1 MVRRLKEN
9 KVTGILMALLVG
21 IVMFV
26 GMGTMKVN
34 ATEYRSG
41 TIDPTTLQV
50 GDTVY
55 VGVELSSD
63 KQIVVCKQCHMIWIT
78 YGGSSQY
85 WIGDRIN
92 SIVKRSDAHK
102 DHAGYVGYSEFSFY
116 FTGGYLSS
124 NNTPYTVMGNS
135 NLGYTIKYNTNGGSA
150 IADAVK
156 QTHIPS
162 TFPTTTKAG
171 YDFIG
176 WYTDENLTQPVSR
189 ELSIFE
195 DITLYA
201 KWSKSSVH
209 QHTFSNSWSSNAYGH
224 WHAATCEHS
233 DLKEDFQEHSYGT
246 AGEARYTCSICKYVD
261 ADKKAAADIVDASKV
276 VLKADE
282 VQVGDKI
289 YFGNQLSP
297 NKWITVCRKCH
308 MIWITSADSDP
319 DNIDVGISDGD
330 QKCYEVK
337 QTDEHKNH
345 KDDVGYADFN
355 WYTTNSN
362 SPLER
367 NVPYTVI
374 ENDNL
379 GYKITYNTNGGSE
392 VTEAVHQKK
401 LPDVL
406 PTTSK
411 AEYEFAG
418 WYTDEALTKA
428 AVPGKAL
435 TGNTILYAK
444 WMVKQSTPSDPEP
457 TKPVVKAKRTKA
469 NDQALSSKFNITT
482 GKSIKVTWGKV
493 AKADGYDVYMAYC
506 KKGKYTVVKSVKS
519 AKTLSVT
526 INKLDKKA
534 VNQKDNVKCYVV
546 AYKKV
551 AGKKVTIGKSITG
564 HAVGKKNTT
573 VTDVKK
579 IQTKKSAYSLKKG
592 KTAKIKATIIKKN
605 NKLPLFGHTAKFRYD
620 TSNKKVATVSKDGK
634 ITAKGKGTCY
644 VYIYAVNGCAK
655 KVKVTVK

>member
-9 KVTGILMALLVG
+9 KVTGILTALLIG

-34 ATEYRSG
+34 AAEYRSG
-41 TIDPTTLQV
+41 TVDPTNIQV

-63 KQIVVCKQCHMIWIT
+63 RQIVVCEQCHMIWIT
-78 YGGSSQY
+78 YGGY
-85 WIGDRIN
+85 HDYGTGDRIN
-92 SIVKRSDAHK
+92 SIVRKSDAHK
-102 DHAGYVGYSEFSFY
+102 DHEKSVGYTDFSFF
-116 FTGGYLSS
+116 FTGGYLPS
-124 NNTPYTVMGNS
+124 NTPYTVMGNS

-176 WYTDENLTQPVSR
+176 WYTDENLTQSASR

-195 DITLYA
+195 DMTLYA
-201 KWSKSSVH
+201 KWSKLSVH

-224 WHAATCEHS
+224 WHPATCGHS

-261 ADKKAAADIVDASKV
+261 ADKKAAADIVDASNT

-330 QKCYEVK
+330 QKCYEVE
-337 QTDEHKNH
+337 QTDEHKDH

-367 NVPYTVI
+367 NVPYTVV

-435 TGNTILYAK
+435 TGDTILYAK
-444 WMVKQSTPSDPEP
+444 WTVKQS
-457 TKPVVKAKRTKA
+457 PVVKAKRTKA

-519 AKTLSVT
+519 AKTLSMT

-564 HAVGKKNTT
+564 HAVGKKNIT
-573 VTDVKK
+573 VTDAKK
-579 IQTKKSAYSLKKG
+579 IQVKKSAYSLKKG
-592 KTAKIKATIIKKN
+592 KTAKIKATIVKKN

>member
-9 KVTGILMALLVG
+9 KVTGILTALLVG

-34 ATEYRSG
+34 AAEYRSG
-41 TIDPTTLQV
+41 TVDPTNIQV

-78 YGGSSQY
+78 YGGPSKY
-85 WIGDRIN
+85 GIGDRIN
-92 SIVKRSDAHK
+92 SIVKRLDAHK
-102 DHAGYVGYSEFSFY
+102 DHASYVGYSEFSYY
-116 FTGGYLSS
+116 FTQAYLPK
-124 NNTPYTVMGNS
+124 NTPYTVMGNS

-162 TFPTTTKAG
+162 IFPTTTRIG
-171 YDFIG
+171 YMLEG
-176 WYTDENLTQPVSR
+176 WYTDEECTQAAQR

-201 KWSKSSVH
+201 KWIEIGAH
-209 QHTFSNSWSSNAYGH
+209 EHTFSDNWSSNAYGH

-233 DLKEDFQEHSYGT
+233 NLEENYQKHSYGT
-246 AGEARYTCSICKYVD
+246 TGEDRYTCLICKYVD
-261 ADKKAAADIVDASKV
+261 ADKKAAAEVVDASKI

-297 NKWITVCRKCH
+297 NKWITVCKKCH

-319 DNIDVGISDGD
+319 DDISVGIGVGS
-330 QKCYEVK
+330 QKCYEVE
-337 QTDEHKNH
+337 QTDEHKDH

-444 WMVKQSTPSDPEP
+444 WTVKQSTPSDPESP
-457 TKPVVKAKRTKA
+457 KPVVKAKRTKV
-469 NDQALSSKFNITT
+469 NDQALSSKFSITT
-482 GKSIKVTWGKV
+482 GKTIKVTWGKV

-506 KKGKYTVVKSVKS
+506 KKGKYTIVKSVKA

-526 INKLDKKA
+526 INKLNKKA

-551 AGKKVTIGKSITG
+551 DGKKVTIGKSITG

-579 IQTKKSAYSLKKG
+579 IQIKKSAYSLKKG
-592 KTAKIKATIIKKN
+592 KTAKIKATIVKKN

>member
-9 KVTGILMALLVG
+9 KVTGILTALLVG

-34 ATEYRSG
+34 AAEYRSG
-41 TIDPTTLQV
+41 TVDPTNIQV

-78 YGGSSQY
+78 YGGPSKY
-85 WIGDRIN
+85 GIGDRIN
-92 SIVKRSDAHK
+92 SIVKRLDAHK
-102 DHAGYVGYSEFSFY
+102 DHASYVGYSEFSYY
-116 FTGGYLSS
+116 FTQAYLPK
-124 NNTPYTVMGNS
+124 NTPYTVMGNS

-162 TFPTTTKAG
+162 IFPTTTRIG
-171 YDFIG
+171 YMLEG
-176 WYTDENLTQPVSR
+176 WYTDEECTQAAQR

-201 KWSKSSVH
+201 KWIEIGAH
-209 QHTFSNSWSSNAYGH
+209 EHTFSDNWSSNAYGH

-233 DLKEDFQEHSYGT
+233 NLEENYQKHSYGT
-246 AGEARYTCSICKYVD
+246 TGEDRYTCLICKYVD
-261 ADKKAAADIVDASKV
+261 ADKKAAAEVVDASKI

-297 NKWITVCRKCH
+297 NKWITVCKKCH

-319 DNIDVGISDGD
+319 DDISVGIGVGS
-330 QKCYEVK
+330 QKCYEVE
-337 QTDEHKNH
+337 QTDEHKDH

-444 WMVKQSTPSDPEP
+444 WTVKQS
-457 TKPVVKAKRTKA
+457 PVVKAKRTKA
-469 NDQALSSKFNITT
+469 NDQALSSKFSITT
-482 GKSIKVTWGKV
+482 GKTIKVTWGKV

-506 KKGKYTVVKSVKS
+506 KKGKYTVVKSVKA

-526 INKLDKKA
+526 INKLNKKA

-551 AGKKVTIGKSITG
+551 DGKKVTIGKSITG

-579 IQTKKSAYSLKKG
+579 IQIKKSAYSLKKG
-592 KTAKIKATIIKKN
+592 KTAKIKATIVKKN

>member
-9 KVTGILMALLVG
+9 KVTGILTALLVG

-34 ATEYRSG
+34 AAEYRSG
-41 TIDPTTLQV
+41 TVDPTNIQV
-50 GDTVY
+50 GDMVY

-78 YGGSSQY
+78 YGGPSKY
-85 WIGDRIN
+85 GIGDRIN
-92 SIVKRSDAHK
+92 SIVKRLDAHK
-102 DHAGYVGYSEFSFY
+102 DHAGYVGYSEFSYY
-116 FTGGYLSS
+116 FTQAYLPK
-124 NNTPYTVMGNS
+124 NTPYTVMGNS

-162 TFPTTTKAG
+162 IFPTTTRIG
-171 YDFIG
+171 YMLEG
-176 WYTDENLTQPVSR
+176 WYTDEECTQAAQR

-201 KWSKSSVH
+201 KWIEIGAH
-209 QHTFSNSWSSNAYGH
+209 EHTFSDNWSSNAYGH

-233 DLKEDFQEHSYGT
+233 NLEENYQKHSYGT
-246 AGEARYTCSICKYVD
+246 TGEDRYTCLICKYVD

-297 NKWITVCRKCH
+297 NKWITVCKKCH

-319 DNIDVGISDGD
+319 DDISVGIGVGS
-330 QKCYEVK
+330 QKCYEVE
-337 QTDEHKNH
+337 QTDEHKDH

-355 WYTTNSN
+355 WYTTNSE

-367 NVPYTVI
+367 NVPYTVV

-444 WMVKQSTPSDPEP
+444 WTVKQSTPSDPEP
-457 TKPVVKAKRTKA
+457 SKPVVKAKRTKV
-469 NDQALSSKFNITT
+469 NDQALSSKFSITT
-482 GKSIKVTWGKV
+482 GKTIKVTWGKV
-493 AKADGYDVYMAYC
+493 AKADGYEVYMAYC
-506 KKGKYTVVKSVKS
+506 KKGKYTVVKSVKA

-526 INKLDKKA
+526 INKLNKKA

-551 AGKKVTIGKSITG
+551 DGKKVTIGKSITG

-579 IQTKKSAYSLKKG
+579 IQIKKSAYSLKKG
-592 KTAKIKATIIKKN
+592 KTAKIKATIVKKN

-634 ITAKGKGTCY
+634 ITAKEKGTCY

>member
-9 KVTGILMALLVG
+9 KVTGILTALLVG

-63 KQIVVCKQCHMIWIT
+63 KQIVVKQCHMIWIT

-85 WIGDRIN
+85 GIGDRIN

-116 FTGGYLSS
+116 FTQAYLPK
-124 NNTPYTVMGNS
+124 NTPYTVMGNS

-162 TFPTTTKAG
+162 IFPTTTRIG
-171 YDFIG
+171 YMLEG
-176 WYTDENLTQPVSR
+176 WYTDEKCTQAAQR

-201 KWSKSSVH
+201 KWIEIGAH
-209 QHTFSNSWSSNAYGH
+209 EHTFSDNWSSNAYGH

-233 DLKEDFQEHSYGT
+233 NLEENYQKHSYGT
-246 AGEARYTCSICKYVD
+246 TGEDRYTCLICKYVD
-261 ADKKAAADIVDASKV
+261 ADKKAAAEVVDASKI

-319 DNIDVGISDGD
+319 DDISVGIGVGS
-330 QKCYEVK
+330 QKCYEVE
-337 QTDEHKNH
+337 QTDEHKDH

-355 WYTTNSN
+355 WYTTNSE

-444 WMVKQSTPSDPEP
+444 WTVKQSTPSDPEP
-457 TKPVVKAKRTKA
+457 SKPVVKAKRTKV
-469 NDQALSSKFNITT
+469 NDQALSSKFSITT
-482 GKSIKVTWGKV
+482 GKTIKVTWGKV

-506 KKGKYTVVKSVKS
+506 KKGKYTVVKSVKA

-526 INKLDKKA
+526 INKLNKKA

-551 AGKKVTIGKSITG
+551 DGKKVTIGKSITG

-592 KTAKIKATIIKKN
+592 KTAKIKATIVKKN

>member
-9 KVTGILMALLVG
+9 KVTGILTALLVG

-34 ATEYRSG
+34 AAEYRSG
-41 TIDPTTLQV
+41 TVDPTNIQV

-78 YGGSSQY
+78 YGGPSKY
-85 WIGDRIN
+85 GIGDRIN
-92 SIVKRSDAHK
+92 SIVKRLDAHK
-102 DHAGYVGYSEFSFY
+102 DHAGYVGYSEFSYY
-116 FTGGYLSS
+116 FTQAYLPK
-124 NNTPYTVMGNS
+124 NTPYTVMGNS

-162 TFPTTTKAG
+162 IFPTTTRIG
-171 YDFIG
+171 YMLEG
-176 WYTDENLTQPVSR
+176 WYTDEECTQAAQR

-201 KWSKSSVH
+201 KWIEIGAH
-209 QHTFSNSWSSNAYGH
+209 EHTFSDNWSSNAYGH

-233 DLKEDFQEHSYGT
+233 NLEENYQKHSYGT
-246 AGEARYTCSICKYVD
+246 TGEDRYTCLICKYVD

-297 NKWITVCRKCH
+297 NKWITVCKKCH

-319 DNIDVGISDGD
+319 DDISVGIGVGS
-330 QKCYEVK
+330 QKCYEVE
-337 QTDEHKNH
+337 QTDEHKDH

-355 WYTTNSN
+355 WYTTNSE

-367 NVPYTVI
+367 NVPYTVV

-444 WMVKQSTPSDPEP
+444 WTVKQSTPSDPEP
-457 TKPVVKAKRTKA
+457 SKPVVKAKRTKV
-469 NDQALSSKFNITT
+469 NDQALSSKFSITT
-482 GKSIKVTWGKV
+482 GKTIKVTWGKV
-493 AKADGYDVYMAYC
+493 AKADGYEVYMAYC
-506 KKGKYTVVKSVKS
+506 KKGKYTVVKSVKA

-526 INKLDKKA
+526 INKLNKKA

-551 AGKKVTIGKSITG
+551 DGKKVTIGKSITG

-579 IQTKKSAYSLKKG
+579 IQIKKSAYSLKKG
-592 KTAKIKATIIKKN
+592 KTAKIKATIVKKN

-634 ITAKGKGTCY
+634 ITAKEKGTCY

>member
-9 KVTGILMALLVG
+9 KVTGILTALLVG

-34 ATEYRSG
+34 AAEYRSG
-41 TIDPTTLQV
+41 TVDPTNIQV

-78 YGGSSQY
+78 YGGPSKY
-85 WIGDRIN
+85 GIGDRIN
-92 SIVKRSDAHK
+92 SIVKRLDAHK
-102 DHAGYVGYSEFSFY
+102 DHASYVGYSEFSYY
-116 FTGGYLSS
+116 FTQAYLPK
-124 NNTPYTVMGNS
+124 NTPYTVMGNS

-162 TFPTTTKAG
+162 IFPTTTRIG
-171 YDFIG
+171 YMLEG
-176 WYTDENLTQPVSR
+176 WYTDEECTQAAQR

-201 KWSKSSVH
+201 KWIEIGAH
-209 QHTFSNSWSSNAYGH
+209 EHTFSDNWSSNAYGH

-233 DLKEDFQEHSYGT
+233 NLEENYQKHSYGT
-246 AGEARYTCSICKYVD
+246 TGEDRYTCLICKYVD

-297 NKWITVCRKCH
+297 NKWITVCKKCH

-319 DNIDVGISDGD
+319 DDISVGIGVGS
-330 QKCYEVK
+330 QKCYEVE
-337 QTDEHKNH
+337 QTDAH
-345 KDDVGYADFN
+345 KDHPDDVVYADFN
-355 WYTTNSN
+355 WYTTNSE

-367 NVPYTVI
+367 NVPYTVV

-444 WMVKQSTPSDPEP
+444 WTVKQSTPSDPEP
-457 TKPVVKAKRTKA
+457 SKPVVKAKRTKV
-469 NDQALSSKFNITT
+469 NDQALSSKFSITT
-482 GKSIKVTWGKV
+482 GKTIKVTWGKV
-493 AKADGYDVYMAYC
+493 AKADGYEVYMAYC
-506 KKGKYTVVKSVKS
+506 KKGKYTVVKSVKA

-526 INKLDKKA
+526 INKLNKKA

-551 AGKKVTIGKSITG
+551 DGKKVTIGKSITG

-579 IQTKKSAYSLKKG
+579 IQIKKSAYSLKKG
-592 KTAKIKATIIKKN
+592 KTAKIKATIVKKN

-634 ITAKGKGTCY
+634 ITAKEKGTCY

>member
-9 KVTGILMALLVG
+9 KVTGILTALLVG

-55 VGVELSSD
+55 RGVQFTSDAEVAICKTCRMVWIANGYYADHICVELEESEEHKNHS
-63 KQIVVCKQCHMIWIT
+63 VGWSYFNWYFETTNTT
-78 YGGSSQY
+78 YSKSP
-85 WIGDRIN
+85 ILFD
-92 SIVKRSDAHK
+92 
-102 DHAGYVGYSEFSFY
+102 
-116 FTGGYLSS
+116 
-124 NNTPYTVMGNS
+124 TPYTIVENGL
-135 NLGYTIKYNTNGGSA
+135 LGYTITYNTNGGSEVA
-150 IADAVK
+150 KAEK
-156 QTHIPS
+156 QTNIPKDL
-162 TFPTTTKAG
+162 PVPVKEG
-171 YDFIG
+171 YDFAG
-176 WYTDENLTQPVSR
+176 WYKDEALTERVWTGSTVVK
-189 ELSIFE
+189 

-201 KWSKSSVH
+201 KWTE
-209 QHTFSNSWSSNAYGH
+209 HTHKFSHLWESNKYGH
-224 WHAATCEHS
+224 WHPATCGHS

-308 MIWITSADSDP
+308 MIWITSADADP

-330 QKCYEVK
+330 QKCYEVE
-337 QTDEHKNH
+337 QTDEHKDH

-444 WMVKQSTPSDPEP
+444 WTVKQS
-457 TKPVVKAKRTKA
+457 PVVKAKRTKA

-551 AGKKVTIGKSITG
+551 DGKKVTIGKSITG
-564 HAVGKKNTT
+564 HAVGKKNIT
-573 VTDVKK
+573 VTDAKK
-579 IQTKKSAYSLKKG
+579 IQIRKSAYSLNKG
-592 KTAKIKATIIKKN
+592 KTAKIKATIVKKN
-605 NKLPLFGHTAKFRYD
+605 NKLSLFGHTAKFRYD

>member
-9 KVTGILMALLVG
+9 KVTGILTALLIG

-34 ATEYRSG
+34 AAEYRSG
-41 TIDPTTLQV
+41 TVDPTNIQV

-78 YGGSSQY
+78 YGGPSKY
-85 WIGDRIN
+85 GIGDRIN
-92 SIVKRSDAHK
+92 SIVKRLDAHK
-102 DHAGYVGYSEFSFY
+102 DHASYVGYSEFSFY
-116 FTGGYLSS
+116 FTQAYLPK
-124 NNTPYTVMGNS
+124 NTPYTVMGNS

-162 TFPTTTKAG
+162 IFPTTTRIG
-171 YDFIG
+171 YMLEG
-176 WYTDENLTQPVSR
+176 WYTDEECTQAAPR

-201 KWSKSSVH
+201 KWIEIGAH
-209 QHTFSNSWSSNAYGH
+209 EHTFSDNWSSNAYGH

-233 DLKEDFQEHSYGT
+233 NLEENYQKHSYGT
-246 AGEARYTCSICKYVD
+246 TGEDRYTCLICKYVD
-261 ADKKAAADIVDASKV
+261 ADKKAAAEVVDASKI

-297 NKWITVCRKCH
+297 NKWITVCKKCH

-319 DNIDVGISDGD
+319 DDISVGIGVGS
-330 QKCYEVK
+330 QKCYEVE
-337 QTDEHKNH
+337 QTDAH
-345 KDDVGYADFN
+345 KDHPDDVVYADFN
-355 WYTTNSN
+355 WYTTNSE

-367 NVPYTVI
+367 NVPYTVV

-444 WMVKQSTPSDPEP
+444 WTVKQSTPSDPESP
-457 TKPVVKAKRTKA
+457 KPVVKVKRTKA

-526 INKLDKKA
+526 INKLNKKA

-573 VTDVKK
+573 VTDAKK
-579 IQTKKSAYSLKKG
+579 IQVSKSAYSLNKG
-592 KTAKIKATIIKKN
+592 KTAKIKATIVKKN

>member
-9 KVTGILMALLVG
+9 KVTGILTALLIG

-34 ATEYRSG
+34 AAEYRSG
-41 TIDPTTLQV
+41 TVDPTNIQV

-78 YGGSSQY
+78 YGGPSKY
-85 WIGDRIN
+85 GIGDRIN
-92 SIVKRSDAHK
+92 SIVKRLDAHK
-102 DHAGYVGYSEFSFY
+102 DHASYVGYSEFSYY
-116 FTGGYLSS
+116 FTQAYLPK
-124 NNTPYTVMGNS
+124 NTPYTVMGNS

-162 TFPTTTKAG
+162 IFPTTTRIG
-171 YDFIG
+171 YMLEG
-176 WYTDENLTQPVSR
+176 WYTDEECTQAAQR

-201 KWSKSSVH
+201 KWIEIGAH
-209 QHTFSNSWSSNAYGH
+209 EHTFSDNWSSNAYGH

-233 DLKEDFQEHSYGT
+233 NLEENYQKHSYGT
-246 AGEARYTCSICKYVD
+246 TGEDRYTCLICKYVD
-261 ADKKAAADIVDASKV
+261 ADKKAAADIVDASNT

-297 NKWITVCRKCH
+297 NKWITVCKKCH

-319 DNIDVGISDGD
+319 DDISVGIGVGS
-330 QKCYEVK
+330 QKCYEVE
-337 QTDEHKNH
+337 QTDEHKDH

-444 WMVKQSTPSDPEP
+444 WTVKQSTPSDPEP
-457 TKPVVKAKRTKA
+457 SKPVVKAKRTKV
-469 NDQALSSKFNITT
+469 NDQALSSKFSITT
-482 GKSIKVTWGKV
+482 GKTIKVTWGKV

-506 KKGKYTVVKSVKS
+506 KKGKYTVVKSVKA

-526 INKLDKKA
+526 INKLNKKA

-551 AGKKVTIGKSITG
+551 DGKKVTIGKSITG

-579 IQTKKSAYSLKKG
+579 IQIKKSAYSLKKG
-592 KTAKIKATIIKKN
+592 KTAKIKATIVKKN

>member
-9 KVTGILMALLVG
+9 KVTGILTALLVG

-34 ATEYRSG
+34 AAEYRSG
-41 TIDPTTLQV
+41 TIDPTNIQV

-78 YGGSSQY
+78 YGGPSKY
-85 WIGDRIN
+85 GIGDRIN
-92 SIVKRSDAHK
+92 SIVKRLDAHK
-102 DHAGYVGYSEFSFY
+102 DHASYVGYSEFSYY
-116 FTGGYLSS
+116 FTQAYLPK
-124 NNTPYTVMGNS
+124 NTPYTVMGNS

-162 TFPTTTKAG
+162 IFPTTTRIG
-171 YDFIG
+171 YMLEG
-176 WYTDENLTQPVSR
+176 WYTDEECTQAAQR
-189 ELSIFE
+189 ELSMFE

-201 KWSKSSVH
+201 KWIEIGAH
-209 QHTFSNSWSSNAYGH
+209 EHTFSDNWSSNAYGH

-233 DLKEDFQEHSYGT
+233 NLEENYQKHSYGT
-246 AGEARYTCSICKYVD
+246 TGEDRYTCLICKYVD
-261 ADKKAAADIVDASKV
+261 ADKKAAAEVVDASKI

-297 NKWITVCRKCH
+297 NKWITVCKKCH

-319 DNIDVGISDGD
+319 DDISVGIGVGS
-330 QKCYEVK
+330 QKCYEVE
-337 QTDEHKNH
+337 QTDEHKDH

-355 WYTTNSN
+355 WYTTNSE

-367 NVPYTVI
+367 NVPYTVV

-444 WMVKQSTPSDPEP
+444 WTVKQSTPSDPEP
-457 TKPVVKAKRTKA
+457 SKPVVKAKRTKV
-469 NDQALSSKFNITT
+469 NDQALSSKFSITT
-482 GKSIKVTWGKV
+482 GKTIKVTWGKV
-493 AKADGYDVYMAYC
+493 AKADGYEVYMAYC
-506 KKGKYTVVKSVKS
+506 KKGKYTVVKSVKA

-526 INKLDKKA
+526 INKLNKKT

-551 AGKKVTIGKSITG
+551 DGKKVTIGKSITG

-579 IQTKKSAYSLKKG
+579 IQIKKSAYSLKKG
-592 KTAKIKATIIKKN
+592 KTAKIKATIVKKN

-634 ITAKGKGTCY
+634 ITAKEKGTCY

>member
-9 KVTGILMALLVG
+9 KVTGILTALLIG

-34 ATEYRSG
+34 AAEYRSG
-41 TIDPTTLQV
+41 TVDPTNIQV

-78 YGGSSQY
+78 YGGSSKY
-85 WIGDRIN
+85 GIGDRIN
-92 SIVKRSDAHK
+92 SIVKRLDAHK
-102 DHAGYVGYSEFSFY
+102 DHASYVGYSEFSYY
-116 FTGGYLSS
+116 FTQAYLPK
-124 NNTPYTVMGNS
+124 NTPYTVMGNS

-162 TFPTTTKAG
+162 IFPTTTRIG
-171 YDFIG
+171 YMLEG
-176 WYTDENLTQPVSR
+176 WYTDAECTQAAQR

-201 KWSKSSVH
+201 KWIEIGAH
-209 QHTFSNSWSSNAYGH
+209 EHTFSDNWSSNAYGH

-233 DLKEDFQEHSYGT
+233 NLEENYQKHSYGT
-246 AGEARYTCSICKYVD
+246 TGEDRYTCLICKYVD
-261 ADKKAAADIVDASKV
+261 ADKKAAAEVVDASKI

-297 NKWITVCRKCH
+297 NKWITVCKKCH

-319 DNIDVGISDGD
+319 DDISVGIGVGS
-330 QKCYEVK
+330 QKCYEVE
-337 QTDEHKNH
+337 QTDEHKDH

-355 WYTTNSN
+355 WYTTNSE

-367 NVPYTVI
+367 NVPYTVV
-374 ENDNL
+374 ENGLL
-379 GYKITYNTNGGSE
+379 GYTIKYNTNGGSE

-444 WMVKQSTPSDPEP
+444 WTVKQSTPSDPEP
-457 TKPVVKAKRTKA
+457 SKPVVKAKRTKV
-469 NDQALSSKFNITT
+469 NDQALSSKFSITT
-482 GKSIKVTWGKV
+482 GKTIKVTWGKV
-493 AKADGYDVYMAYC
+493 AKADGYEVYMAYC
-506 KKGKYTVVKSVKS
+506 KKGKYTVVKSVKA

-526 INKLDKKA
+526 INKLNKKT

-551 AGKKVTIGKSITG
+551 DGKKVTIGKSITG

-579 IQTKKSAYSLKKG
+579 IQIKKSAYSLKKG
-592 KTAKIKATIIKKN
+592 KTAKIKATIVKKN

-634 ITAKGKGTCY
+634 ITAKEKGTCY

>member
-9 KVTGILMALLVG
+9 KVTGILTALLIG

-34 ATEYRSG
+34 AAEYRSG
-41 TIDPTTLQV
+41 TVDPTNIQV

-78 YGGSSQY
+78 YGGPSKY
-85 WIGDRIN
+85 GIGDRIN
-92 SIVKRSDAHK
+92 SIVKRLDAHK
-102 DHAGYVGYSEFSFY
+102 DHASYVGYSEFSFY
-116 FTGGYLSS
+116 FTQAYLPK
-124 NNTPYTVMGNS
+124 NTPYTVMGNS

-162 TFPTTTKAG
+162 IFPTTTRIG
-171 YDFIG
+171 YMLEG
-176 WYTDENLTQPVSR
+176 WYTDEECTQAAQR

-201 KWSKSSVH
+201 KWIEIGAH
-209 QHTFSNSWSSNAYGH
+209 EHTFSDNWSSNAYGH

-233 DLKEDFQEHSYGT
+233 NLEENYQKHSYGT
-246 AGEARYTCSICKYVD
+246 TGEDRYTCLICKYVD
-261 ADKKAAADIVDASKV
+261 ADKKAAAEVVDASKI

-297 NKWITVCRKCH
+297 NKWITVCKKCH

-319 DNIDVGISDGD
+319 DDISVGIGVGS
-330 QKCYEVK
+330 QKCYEVE
-337 QTDEHKNH
+337 QTDAH
-345 KDDVGYADFN
+345 KDHPDDVVYADFN
-355 WYTTNSN
+355 WYTTNSE

-367 NVPYTVI
+367 NVPYTVV

-444 WMVKQSTPSDPEP
+444 WTVKQSTPSDPESP
-457 TKPVVKAKRTKA
+457 KPVVKVKRTKA

-526 INKLDKKA
+526 INKLNKKA

-573 VTDVKK
+573 VTDAKK
-579 IQTKKSAYSLKKG
+579 IQVRKSAYSLNKG
-592 KTAKIKATIIKKN
+592 KTAKIKATIVKKN

>member
-9 KVTGILMALLVG
+9 KVTGILTALLVG

-34 ATEYRSG
+34 AAEYRSG
-41 TIDPTTLQV
+41 TVDPTNIQV

-78 YGGSSQY
+78 YGGPSKY
-85 WIGDRIN
+85 GIGDRIN
-92 SIVKRSDAHK
+92 SIVKRLDAHK
-102 DHAGYVGYSEFSFY
+102 DHASYVGYSEFSYY
-116 FTGGYLSS
+116 FTQAYLPKI
-124 NNTPYTVMGNS
+124 TPYTVMGNS

-162 TFPTTTKAG
+162 IFPTTTRIG
-171 YDFIG
+171 YMLEG
-176 WYTDENLTQPVSR
+176 WYTDEECTQAAQR

-201 KWSKSSVH
+201 KWIEIGAH
-209 QHTFSNSWSSNAYGH
+209 EHTFSDNWSSNAYGH

-233 DLKEDFQEHSYGT
+233 NLEENYQKHSYGT
-246 AGEARYTCSICKYVD
+246 TGEDRYTCLICKYVD

-297 NKWITVCRKCH
+297 NKWITVCKKCH

-319 DNIDVGISDGD
+319 DDISVGIGVGS
-330 QKCYEVK
+330 QKCYEVE
-337 QTDEHKNH
+337 QTDEHKDH

-355 WYTTNSN
+355 WYTTNSE

-367 NVPYTVI
+367 NVPYTVV

-444 WMVKQSTPSDPEP
+444 WTVKQSTPSDPEP
-457 TKPVVKAKRTKA
+457 SKPVVKAKRTKV
-469 NDQALSSKFNITT
+469 NDQALSSKFSITT
-482 GKSIKVTWGKV
+482 GKTIKVTWGKV
-493 AKADGYDVYMAYC
+493 AKADGYEVYMAYC
-506 KKGKYTVVKSVKS
+506 KKGKYTVVKSVKA

-526 INKLDKKA
+526 INKLNKKA

-551 AGKKVTIGKSITG
+551 DGKKVTIGKSITG

-579 IQTKKSAYSLKKG
+579 IQIKKSAYSLKKG
-592 KTAKIKATIIKKN
+592 KTAKIKATIVKKN

-634 ITAKGKGTCY
+634 ITAKEKGTCY

>member
-9 KVTGILMALLVG
+9 KVTGILTALLIG

-34 ATEYRSG
+34 AAEYRSG
-41 TIDPTTLQV
+41 TVDPTNIQV

-63 KQIVVCKQCHMIWIT
+63 RQIVVCEQCHMIWIT
-78 YGGSSQY
+78 YGGY
-85 WIGDRIN
+85 HDYGTGDRIN
-92 SIVKRSDAHK
+92 SIVRKSDAHK
-102 DHAGYVGYSEFSFY
+102 DHEKSVGYTDFSFF
-116 FTGGYLSS
+116 FTGGYLPS
-124 NNTPYTVMGNS
+124 NTPYTVMGNS
-135 NLGYTIKYNTNGGSA
+135 NLGYTIKYNTNGGSV

-176 WYTDENLTQPVSR
+176 WYTDENLTQSASR

-195 DITLYA
+195 DMTLYA
-201 KWSKSSVH
+201 KWSKLSVH

-224 WHAATCEHS
+224 WHPATCGHS

-261 ADKKAAADIVDASKV
+261 ADKKAAADIVDASNT

-330 QKCYEVK
+330 QKCYEVE
-337 QTDEHKNH
+337 QTDEHKDH

-367 NVPYTVI
+367 NVPYTVV

-435 TGNTILYAK
+435 TGDTILYAK
-444 WMVKQSTPSDPEP
+444 WTVKQS
-457 TKPVVKAKRTKA
+457 PVVKAKRTKA

-519 AKTLSVT
+519 AKTLSMT

-534 VNQKDNVKCYVV
+534 VNQKDNIKCYVV

-573 VTDVKK
+573 VTDAKK
-579 IQTKKSAYSLKKG
+579 IQVRKSAYSLNKG
-592 KTAKIKATIIKKN
+592 KTAKIKATIVKKN

>member
-9 KVTGILMALLVG
+9 KVTGILTALLIG

-34 ATEYRSG
+34 AAEYRSG
-41 TIDPTTLQV
+41 TVDPTNIQV

-55 VGVELSSD
+55 VGAELSPD

-92 SIVKRSDAHK
+92 SIVMRSDAHK
-102 DHAGYVGYSEFSFY
+102 DHAGYVGYSEFNFY
-116 FTGGYLSS
+116 FTGEYLPS
-124 NNTPYTVMGNS
+124 NTPYTVMGNS

-246 AGEARYTCSICKYVD
+246 AGEDRYTCLICKYVD
-261 ADKKAAADIVDASKV
+261 ADKKAAAEVVDASKI

-297 NKWITVCRKCH
+297 NKWITVCKKCH

-319 DNIDVGISDGD
+319 DDISVGIGVGS
-330 QKCYEVK
+330 QKCYEVE
-337 QTDEHKNH
+337 QTDEHKDH

-444 WMVKQSTPSDPEP
+444 WTVKQS
-457 TKPVVKAKRTKA
+457 PVVKAKRTKV
-469 NDQALSSKFNITT
+469 NDQALSSKFSITT
-482 GKSIKVTWGKV
+482 GKTIKVTWGKV

-506 KKGKYTVVKSVKS
+506 KKGKYTVVKSVKA

-526 INKLDKKA
+526 INKLNKKA

-551 AGKKVTIGKSITG
+551 DGKKVTIGKSITG

-579 IQTKKSAYSLKKG
+579 IQIKKSAYSLKKG
-592 KTAKIKATIIKKN
+592 KTAKIKATIVKKN

>member
-9 KVTGILMALLVG
+9 KVTGILTALLIG

-34 ATEYRSG
+34 AAEYRSG
-41 TIDPTTLQV
+41 TVDPTNIQV

-78 YGGSSQY
+78 YGGPSKY
-85 WIGDRIN
+85 GIGDRIN
-92 SIVKRSDAHK
+92 SIVKRLDAHK
-102 DHAGYVGYSEFSFY
+102 DHASYVGYSEFSYY
-116 FTGGYLSS
+116 FTQAYLPK
-124 NNTPYTVMGNS
+124 NTPYTVMGNS

-162 TFPTTTKAG
+162 IFPTTTRIG
-171 YDFIG
+171 YMLEG
-176 WYTDENLTQPVSR
+176 WYTDEECTQAAQR

-201 KWSKSSVH
+201 KWIEIGAH
-209 QHTFSNSWSSNAYGH
+209 EHTFSDNWSSNAYGH

-233 DLKEDFQEHSYGT
+233 NLEENYQKHSYGT
-246 AGEARYTCSICKYVD
+246 TGEDRYTCLICKYVD
-261 ADKKAAADIVDASKV
+261 ADKKAAAEVVDASKI

-297 NKWITVCRKCH
+297 NKWITVCKKCH

-319 DNIDVGISDGD
+319 DDISVGIGVGS
-330 QKCYEVK
+330 QKCYEVE
-337 QTDEHKNH
+337 QTDEHKDH

-444 WMVKQSTPSDPEP
+444 WTVKQSTPSDPEP
-457 TKPVVKAKRTKA
+457 SKPVVKAKRTKV
-469 NDQALSSKFNITT
+469 NDQALSSKFSITT
-482 GKSIKVTWGKV
+482 GKTIKVTWGKV

-506 KKGKYTVVKSVKS
+506 KKGKYTVVKSVKA

-526 INKLDKKA
+526 INKLNKKA

-551 AGKKVTIGKSITG
+551 DGKKVTIGKSITG
-564 HAVGKKNTT
+564 HAVGKKNTI

-592 KTAKIKATIIKKN
+592 KTAKIKATIVKKN

-620 TSNKKVATVSKDGK
+620 TSNKKVATVSKYGK

>member
-9 KVTGILMALLVG
+9 KVTGILTALLVG

-34 ATEYRSG
+34 AAEYRSG
-41 TIDPTTLQV
+41 TVDPTNIQV

-78 YGGSSQY
+78 YGGPSKY
-85 WIGDRIN
+85 GIGDRIN
-92 SIVKRSDAHK
+92 SIVKRLDAHK
-102 DHAGYVGYSEFSFY
+102 DHAGYVGYSEFSYY
-116 FTGGYLSS
+116 FTQAYLPK
-124 NNTPYTVMGNS
+124 NTPYTVMGNS

-162 TFPTTTKAG
+162 IFPTTTRIG
-171 YDFIG
+171 YMLEG
-176 WYTDENLTQPVSR
+176 WYTDEECTQAAQR

-201 KWSKSSVH
+201 KWIEIGAH
-209 QHTFSNSWSSNAYGH
+209 EHTFSDNWSSNAYGH

-233 DLKEDFQEHSYGT
+233 NLEENYQKHSYGT
-246 AGEARYTCSICKYVD
+246 TGEDRYTCLICKYVD

-297 NKWITVCRKCH
+297 NKWITVCKKCH

-319 DNIDVGISDGD
+319 DDISVGIGVGS
-330 QKCYEVK
+330 QKCYEVE
-337 QTDEHKNH
+337 QTDEHKDH

-355 WYTTNSN
+355 WYTTNSE

-367 NVPYTVI
+367 NVPYTVV

-444 WMVKQSTPSDPEP
+444 WTVKQSTPSDPEP
-457 TKPVVKAKRTKA
+457 SKPVVKAKRTKV
-469 NDQALSSKFNITT
+469 NDQALSSKFSITT
-482 GKSIKVTWGKV
+482 GKTIKVTWGKV
-493 AKADGYDVYMAYC
+493 AKADGYEVYMAYC
-506 KKGKYTVVKSVKS
+506 KKGKYTVVKSVKA

-526 INKLDKKA
+526 INKLNKKT

-551 AGKKVTIGKSITG
+551 DGKKVTIGKSITG

-579 IQTKKSAYSLKKG
+579 IQIKKSAYSLKKG
-592 KTAKIKATIIKKN
+592 KTAKIKATIVKKN

>member
-9 KVTGILMALLVG
+9 KVTGILTALLVG

-34 ATEYRSG
+34 AAEYRSG

-55 VGVELSSD
+55 VGAELSPD

-92 SIVKRSDAHK
+92 SIVMRSDAHK
-102 DHAGYVGYSEFSFY
+102 DHAGYVGYSEFNFY
-116 FTGGYLSS
+116 FTGEYLPS
-124 NNTPYTVMGNS
+124 NTPYTVMGNS

-162 TFPTTTKAG
+162 IFPTTTRIG
-171 YDFIG
+171 YMLEG
-176 WYTDENLTQPVSR
+176 WYTDEECTQAAQR

-201 KWSKSSVH
+201 KWIEIGAH
-209 QHTFSNSWSSNAYGH
+209 EHTFSDNWSSNAYGH

-233 DLKEDFQEHSYGT
+233 NLEENYQKHSYGT
-246 AGEARYTCSICKYVD
+246 TGEDRYTCLICKYVD
-261 ADKKAAADIVDASKV
+261 ADKKAAAEVVDASKI

-297 NKWITVCRKCH
+297 NKWITVCKKCH

-319 DNIDVGISDGD
+319 DDISVGIGVGS
-330 QKCYEVK
+330 QKCYEVE
-337 QTDEHKNH
+337 QTDAH
-345 KDDVGYADFN
+345 KDHPDDVVYADFN
-355 WYTTNSN
+355 WYTTNSE

-367 NVPYTVI
+367 NVPYTVV
-374 ENDNL
+374 ENGLL
-379 GYKITYNTNGGSE
+379 GYTITYNTNGGSE

-444 WMVKQSTPSDPEP
+444 WTVKQS
-457 TKPVVKAKRTKA
+457 PVVKAKRTKA

-551 AGKKVTIGKSITG
+551 DGKKVTIGKSITG
-564 HAVGKKNTT
+564 HAVGKKNIT
-573 VTDVKK
+573 VTDAKK
-579 IQTKKSAYSLKKG
+579 IQVKKSAYSLKKG
-592 KTAKIKATIIKKN
+592 KTAKIKATIVKKN

>member
-9 KVTGILMALLVG
+9 KVTGILTALLVG

-41 TIDPTTLQV
+41 TIDPTNIQV

-78 YGGSSQY
+78 YGGPSKY
-85 WIGDRIN
+85 GIGDRIN
-92 SIVKRSDAHK
+92 SIVKRLDAHK
-102 DHAGYVGYSEFSFY
+102 DHAGYVGYSEFSYY
-116 FTGGYLSS
+116 FTQAYLPK
-124 NNTPYTVMGNS
+124 NTPYTVMGNS

-162 TFPTTTKAG
+162 IFPTTTRIG
-171 YDFIG
+171 YMLEG
-176 WYTDENLTQPVSR
+176 WYTDEECTQAAQR

-201 KWSKSSVH
+201 KWIEIGAH
-209 QHTFSNSWSSNAYGH
+209 EHTFSDNWSSNAYGH

-233 DLKEDFQEHSYGT
+233 NLEENYQKHSYGT
-246 AGEARYTCSICKYVD
+246 TGEDRYTCLICKYVD

-297 NKWITVCRKCH
+297 NKWITVCKKCH

-319 DNIDVGISDGD
+319 DDISVGIGVGS
-330 QKCYEVK
+330 QKCYEVE
-337 QTDEHKNH
+337 QTDEHKDH

-355 WYTTNSN
+355 WYTTNSE

-367 NVPYTVI
+367 NVPYTVV

-444 WMVKQSTPSDPEP
+444 WTVKQSTPSDPEP
-457 TKPVVKAKRTKA
+457 SKPVVKAKRTKV
-469 NDQALSSKFNITT
+469 NDQALSSKFSITT
-482 GKSIKVTWGKV
+482 GKTIKVTWGKV
-493 AKADGYDVYMAYC
+493 AKADGYEVYMAYC
-506 KKGKYTVVKSVKS
+506 KKGKYTVVKSVKA

-526 INKLDKKA
+526 INKLNKKT

-551 AGKKVTIGKSITG
+551 DGKKVTIGKSITG

-579 IQTKKSAYSLKKG
+579 IQIKKSAYSLKKG
-592 KTAKIKATIIKKN
+592 KTAKIKATIVKKN

-634 ITAKGKGTCY
+634 ITAKEKGTCY

>member
-9 KVTGILMALLVG
+9 KVTGILTALLVG

-55 VGVELSSD
+55 VGAELSPD

-85 WIGDRIN
+85 GIGDRIN
-92 SIVKRSDAHK
+92 SIVMRSDAHK
-102 DHAGYVGYSEFSFY
+102 DHAGYVGYSEFNFY
-116 FTGGYLSS
+116 FTGEYLPS
-124 NNTPYTVMGNS
+124 NTPYTVMGNS

-162 TFPTTTKAG
+162 IFPTTTRIG
-171 YDFIG
+171 YMLEG
-176 WYTDENLTQPVSR
+176 WYTDEECTQAAQR

-201 KWSKSSVH
+201 KWIEIGAH
-209 QHTFSNSWSSNAYGH
+209 EHTFSDNWSSNAYGH

-233 DLKEDFQEHSYGT
+233 NLEENYQKHSYGT
-246 AGEARYTCSICKYVD
+246 TGEDRYTCLICKYVD
-261 ADKKAAADIVDASKV
+261 ADKKAAAEVVDASKI

-297 NKWITVCRKCH
+297 NKWITVCKKCH

-319 DNIDVGISDGD
+319 DDISVGIGVGS
-330 QKCYEVK
+330 QKCYEVE
-337 QTDEHKNH
+337 QTDEHKDH

-444 WMVKQSTPSDPEP
+444 WTVKQSTPSDPEP
-457 TKPVVKAKRTKA
+457 SKPVVKAKRTKV
-469 NDQALSSKFNITT
+469 NDQALSSKFSITT
-482 GKSIKVTWGKV
+482 GKTIKVTWGKV

-506 KKGKYTVVKSVKS
+506 KKGKYTVVKSVKA

-526 INKLDKKA
+526 INKLNKKA

-551 AGKKVTIGKSITG
+551 DGKKVTIGKSITG

-579 IQTKKSAYSLKKG
+579 IQIKKSAYSLKKG
-592 KTAKIKATIIKKN
+592 KTAKIKATIVKKN

-634 ITAKGKGTCY
+634 ITAKEKGTCY

>member
-1 MVRRLKEN
+1 M
-9 KVTGILMALLVG
+9 
-21 IVMFV
+21 
-26 GMGTMKVN
+26 
-34 ATEYRSG
+34 
-41 TIDPTTLQV
+41 
-50 GDTVY
+50 
-55 VGVELSSD
+55 
-63 KQIVVCKQCHMIWIT
+63 
-78 YGGSSQY
+78 
-85 WIGDRIN
+85 
-92 SIVKRSDAHK
+92 RSDAHK
-102 DHAGYVGYSEFSFY
+102 DHAGYVGYSEFNFY
-116 FTGGYLSS
+116 FTGEYLPS
-124 NNTPYTVMGNS
+124 NTPYTVMGNS

-209 QHTFSNSWSSNAYGH
+209 QHTFSDSWSSNKYGH

-261 ADKKAAADIVDASKV
+261 ADKKAATDIVDASNT

-330 QKCYEVK
+330 QKCYEVE
-337 QTDEHKNH
+337 QTDEHKDH

-392 VTEAVHQKK
+392 VTEAVHQ
-401 LPDVL
+401 
-406 PTTSK
+406 
-411 AEYEFAG
+411 
-418 WYTDEALTKA
+418 
-428 AVPGKAL
+428 
-435 TGNTILYAK
+435 
-444 WMVKQSTPSDPEP
+444 M
-457 TKPVVKAKRTKA
+457 
-469 NDQALSSKFNITT
+469 
-482 GKSIKVTWGKV
+482 
-493 AKADGYDVYMAYC
+493 
-506 KKGKYTVVKSVKS
+506 
-519 AKTLSVT
+519 
-526 INKLDKKA
+526 
-534 VNQKDNVKCYVV
+534 
-546 AYKKV
+546 
-551 AGKKVTIGKSITG
+551 
-564 HAVGKKNTT
+564 
-573 VTDVKK
+573 
-579 IQTKKSAYSLKKG
+579 
-592 KTAKIKATIIKKN
+592 
-605 NKLPLFGHTAKFRYD
+605 
-620 TSNKKVATVSKDGK
+620 
-634 ITAKGKGTCY
+634 
-644 VYIYAVNGCAK
+644 
-655 KVKVTVK
+655 

>member
-9 KVTGILMALLVG
+9 KVTGILTALLVG

-41 TIDPTTLQV
+41 TIDPTNIQV

-78 YGGSSQY
+78 YGGPSKY
-85 WIGDRIN
+85 GIGDRIN
-92 SIVKRSDAHK
+92 SIVKRLDAHK
-102 DHAGYVGYSEFSFY
+102 DHASYVGYSEFSYY
-116 FTGGYLSS
+116 FTQAYLPK
-124 NNTPYTVMGNS
+124 NTPYTVMGNS

-162 TFPTTTKAG
+162 IFPTTTRIG
-171 YDFIG
+171 YMLEG
-176 WYTDENLTQPVSR
+176 WYTDEECTQAAQR

-201 KWSKSSVH
+201 KWIEIGAH
-209 QHTFSNSWSSNAYGH
+209 EHTFSDNWSSNAYGH

-233 DLKEDFQEHSYGT
+233 NLEENYQKHSYGT
-246 AGEARYTCSICKYVD
+246 TGEDRYTCLICKYVD
-261 ADKKAAADIVDASKV
+261 ADKKAAAEVVDASKI

-297 NKWITVCRKCH
+297 NKWITVCKKCH

-319 DNIDVGISDGD
+319 DDISVGIGVGS
-330 QKCYEVK
+330 QKCYEVE
-337 QTDEHKNH
+337 QTDEHKDH

-444 WMVKQSTPSDPEP
+444 WTVKQSTPSDPEP
-457 TKPVVKAKRTKA
+457 SKPVVKAKRTKV
-469 NDQALSSKFNITT
+469 NDQALSSKFSITT
-482 GKSIKVTWGKV
+482 GKTIKVTWGKV

-506 KKGKYTVVKSVKS
+506 KKGKYTVVKSVKA

-526 INKLDKKA
+526 INKLNKKA

-551 AGKKVTIGKSITG
+551 DGKKVTIGKSITG

-579 IQTKKSAYSLKKG
+579 IQIKKSAYSLKKG
-592 KTAKIKATIIKKN
+592 KTAKIKATIVKKN

-620 TSNKKVATVSKDGK
+620 ISNKKVATVSKDGK

>member
-9 KVTGILMALLVG
+9 KVTGILTALLIG

-34 ATEYRSG
+34 AAEYRSG
-41 TIDPTTLQV
+41 TVDPTNIQV

-78 YGGSSQY
+78 YGGPSKY
-85 WIGDRIN
+85 GIGDRIN
-92 SIVKRSDAHK
+92 SIVKRLDAHK
-102 DHAGYVGYSEFSFY
+102 DHASYVGYSEFSYY
-116 FTGGYLSS
+116 FTQAYLPK
-124 NNTPYTVMGNS
+124 NTPYTVMGNS

-162 TFPTTTKAG
+162 IFPTTTRIG
-171 YDFIG
+171 YMLEG
-176 WYTDENLTQPVSR
+176 WYTDEECTQAAQR

-201 KWSKSSVH
+201 KWIEIGAH
-209 QHTFSNSWSSNAYGH
+209 EHTFSDNWSSNAYGH

-233 DLKEDFQEHSYGT
+233 NLEENYQKHSYGT
-246 AGEARYTCSICKYVD
+246 TGEDRYTCLICKYVD
-261 ADKKAAADIVDASKV
+261 ADKKAAADIVDASNT

-297 NKWITVCRKCH
+297 NKWITVCKKCH

-319 DNIDVGISDGD
+319 DDISVGIGVGS
-330 QKCYEVK
+330 QKCYEVE
-337 QTDEHKNH
+337 QTDEHKDH

-444 WMVKQSTPSDPEP
+444 WTVKQS
-457 TKPVVKAKRTKA
+457 PVVKAKRTKA

-526 INKLDKKA
+526 INKLNKKA

-579 IQTKKSAYSLKKG
+579 IQIKKSAYSLNKG
-592 KTAKIKATIIKKN
+592 KTAKIKATIVKKN

>member
-9 KVTGILMALLVG
+9 KVTGILTALLVG

-34 ATEYRSG
+34 AAEYRSG
-41 TIDPTTLQV
+41 TVDPTNIQV

-78 YGGSSQY
+78 YGGPSKY
-85 WIGDRIN
+85 GIGDRIN
-92 SIVKRSDAHK
+92 SIVKRLDAHK
-102 DHAGYVGYSEFSFY
+102 DHAS
-116 FTGGYLSS
+116 YLPK
-124 NNTPYTVMGNS
+124 NTPYTVMGNS

-162 TFPTTTKAG
+162 IFPTTTRIG
-171 YDFIG
+171 YMLEG
-176 WYTDENLTQPVSR
+176 WYTDEECTQAAQR

-201 KWSKSSVH
+201 KWIEIGAH
-209 QHTFSNSWSSNAYGH
+209 EHTFSDNWSSNAYGH

-233 DLKEDFQEHSYGT
+233 NLEENYQKHSYGT
-246 AGEARYTCSICKYVD
+246 TGEDRYTCLICKYVD
-261 ADKKAAADIVDASKV
+261 ADKKAAAEVVDASKI

-297 NKWITVCRKCH
+297 NKWITVCKKCH

-319 DNIDVGISDGD
+319 DDISVGIGVGS
-330 QKCYEVK
+330 QKCYEVE
-337 QTDEHKNH
+337 QTDEHKDH

-444 WMVKQSTPSDPEP
+444 WTVKQSTPSDPEP
-457 TKPVVKAKRTKA
+457 SKPVVKAKRTKV
-469 NDQALSSKFNITT
+469 NDQALSSKFSITT
-482 GKSIKVTWGKV
+482 GKTIKVTWGKV

-506 KKGKYTVVKSVKS
+506 KKGKYTVVKSVKA

-526 INKLDKKA
+526 INKLNKKA

-551 AGKKVTIGKSITG
+551 DGKKVTIGKSITG

-579 IQTKKSAYSLKKG
+579 IQIKKSAYSLKKG
-592 KTAKIKATIIKKN
+592 KTAKIKATIVKKN

-620 TSNKKVATVSKDGK
+620 TSNKKVATVSKYGK

>member
-9 KVTGILMALLVG
+9 KVTGILTALLIG

-34 ATEYRSG
+34 AAEYRSG
-41 TIDPTTLQV
+41 TVDPTNIQV

-63 KQIVVCKQCHMIWIT
+63 RQIVVCEQCHMIWIT
-78 YGGSSQY
+78 YGGY
-85 WIGDRIN
+85 HDYGTGDRIN
-92 SIVKRSDAHK
+92 SIVRKSDAHK
-102 DHAGYVGYSEFSFY
+102 DHEKSVGYTDFSFF
-116 FTGGYLSS
+116 FTGGYLPS
-124 NNTPYTVMGNS
+124 NTPYTVMGNS

-176 WYTDENLTQPVSR
+176 WYTDENLTQSASR

-195 DITLYA
+195 DMTLYA
-201 KWSKSSVH
+201 KWSKLSVH

-224 WHAATCEHS
+224 WHPATCGHS

-261 ADKKAAADIVDASKV
+261 ADKKAAADIVDASNT

-330 QKCYEVK
+330 QKCYEVE
-337 QTDEHKNH
+337 QTDEHKDH

-435 TGNTILYAK
+435 TGDTILYAK
-444 WMVKQSTPSDPEP
+444 WTVKQS
-457 TKPVVKAKRTKA
+457 PVVKAKRTKA
-469 NDQALSSKFNITT
+469 NDQALSSKFNIIT

-519 AKTLSVT
+519 AKTLSMT

-573 VTDVKK
+573 VTDAKK
-579 IQTKKSAYSLKKG
+579 IQVRKSAYSLNKG
-592 KTAKIKATIIKKN
+592 KTAKIKATIVKKN

>member
-9 KVTGILMALLVG
+9 KVTGILTALLVG

-55 VGVELSSD
+55 VGAELSPD

-85 WIGDRIN
+85 PIGDRIN
-92 SIVKRSDAHK
+92 SIVMRSDAHK
-102 DHAGYVGYSEFSFY
+102 DHAGYVGYSEFNFY
-116 FTGGYLSS
+116 FTGEYLPS
-124 NNTPYTVMGNS
+124 NTPYTVMGNS

-162 TFPTTTKAG
+162 IFPTTTRIG
-171 YDFIG
+171 YMLEG
-176 WYTDENLTQPVSR
+176 WYTDEECTQAAQR

-201 KWSKSSVH
+201 KWIEIGAH
-209 QHTFSNSWSSNAYGH
+209 EHTFSDNWSSNAYGH

-233 DLKEDFQEHSYGT
+233 NLEENYQKHSYGT
-246 AGEARYTCSICKYVD
+246 TGEDRYTCLICKYVD
-261 ADKKAAADIVDASKV
+261 ADKKAAAEVVDASKI

-297 NKWITVCRKCH
+297 NKWITVCKKCH

-319 DNIDVGISDGD
+319 DDISVGIGVGS
-330 QKCYEVK
+330 QKCYEVE
-337 QTDEHKNH
+337 QTDEHKDH

-444 WMVKQSTPSDPEP
+444 WTVKQSTPSDPEP
-457 TKPVVKAKRTKA
+457 SKPVVKAKRTKV
-469 NDQALSSKFNITT
+469 NDQALSSKFSITT
-482 GKSIKVTWGKV
+482 GKTIKVTWGKV

-506 KKGKYTVVKSVKS
+506 KKGKYTVVKSVKA

-526 INKLDKKA
+526 INKLNKKA

-551 AGKKVTIGKSITG
+551 DGKKVTIGKSITG
-564 HAVGKKNTT
+564 HAVGKKNTI

-592 KTAKIKATIIKKN
+592 KTAKIKATIVKKN

-620 TSNKKVATVSKDGK
+620 TSNKKVATVSQYGK